1 MRKSIVVA
9 AAAPLVSPRTAE
21 VQLDAAVCAALLETL
36 ELRKT
41 YAAARRGEAGG
52 APEVAVGMPSEAA
65 VAALNRV
72 VEVSQDPDVQ
82 AFCRTRCLMLEKRYD
97 MYDLEHQYR
106 EHEDQAKCNT
116 DFHSVAKADT
126 HIHASAMMTAVQLDQ
141 FMRRI
146 YERDRDRPLD
156 DKGKTVG
163 STMRGAGFQTKGEH
177 NAESLNVQA
186 SYRMFGNFK
195 NFNAAFTP
203 SAAASSSRCSWAT
216 RPSRASTSRP
226 WSGSARA
233 SRTRAGAFL
242 EPRFSIYGRKP
253 SEWKTFATWVRRW
266 QVDEMPGVLIAIQLP
281 RVYPVWRRMGAVT
294 SFGAMLRNFWGPL
307 FEAALSDEDD
317 DVKWLLDKIRVID
330 TVDDESIEDHPDLA
344 GSAARATGRRRRIR
358 PRYAYYMHEN
368 VARLNALLRARKLR
382 SSPLTFKPHAGE
394 AGPADHLA
402 TAFLFSDGVSHGI
415 NLETQQEAVALQ
427 YLYYAAQVPI
437 GVSPISN
444 SVLFLKYAQNPFPTL
459 FAASALTHEI
469 SVDAGLSEPESGASQ
484 LSSSG
489 ASRALFAA
497 RGARPARDAY
507 KPGPRRTYGDAG
519 PAAPAE
525 ASVIDPFTRE
535 YRSAA
540 LARSDA
546 EPSAFAVCDER
557 AYRAPR
563 CRCRYD
569 GAADVLRLA
578 GGRTTAIGSQ
588 LLPEPVALFLAVAA
602 MEAVLAVHD
611 ADVLHLDVKP
621 DNFLAM
627 LGEDLD
633 GSACV
638 LRGAGDVADTAAANG
653 FGLVLIDFGRA
664 VDRRSHAPGTRFETA
679 HDHAHLAEFEWPRAV
694 KDGRRKRKGGDDS
707 WTTELDVYALGVCLH
722 LLCSNRARARRPPRR
737 CPGPG
742 TGPSGRPSSTP
753 TSSSTG
759 PSRRAARAAL
769 VARCRATPGAR
780 GLGVVGLEAVGVV
793 GGDGVR
799 RRRDGRERRRDAAIA
814 TSASR
819 SSSKASSSSPNS
831 PPGP

>member
-1 MRKSIVVA
+1 MAPASPSREPGAFAKNRRTMRRASTCCAGVCGEDIAQLAFEEGVNLEDQVPVRARGRSIINLQPAMRKSIVVA

-163 STMRGAGFQTKGEH
+163 SAMRGAGFQTKGEH

-203 SAAASSSRCSWAT
+203 LGSRELKSLFMGYEALEGEYLAAMVRECAGVAHE
-216 RPSRASTSRP
+216 
-226 WSGSARA
+226 G
-233 SRTRAGAFL
+233 AGAFL

-253 SEWKTFATWVRRW
+253 SEWKTFARWVRRW

-294 SFGAMLRNFWGPL
+294 SFGGMLRNFWGPL

-344 GSAARATGRRRRIR
+344 GLCGADDWTSEKNPPYGY
-358 PRYAYYMHEN
+358 YAYYMHEN

-459 FAASALTHEI
+459 FKRGLCVALTTDDPLMFHTTPTPLLEEYATARHAFALS
-469 SVDAGLSEPESGASQ
+469 SVDMCEIARNSCVAAFSDEERMDLHNDENPDCTNVPACRLNFRQATLQGELD
-484 LSSSG
+484 L
-489 ASRALFAA
+489 LAA
-497 RGARPARDAY
+497 RG
-507 KPGPRRTYGDAG
+507 G
-519 PAAPAE
+519 
-525 ASVIDPFTRE
+525 
-535 YRSAA
+535 A
-540 LARSDA
+540 L
-546 EPSAFAVCDER
+546 
-557 AYRAPR
+557 
-563 CRCRYD
+563 
-569 GAADVLRLA
+569 
-578 GGRTTAIGSQ
+578 
-588 LLPEPVALFLAVAA
+588 
-602 MEAVLAVHD
+602 
-611 ADVLHLDVKP
+611 
-621 DNFLAM
+621 
-627 LGEDLD
+627 
-633 GSACV
+633 
-638 LRGAGDVADTAAANG
+638 
-653 FGLVLIDFGRA
+653 
-664 VDRRSHAPGTRFETA
+664 
-679 HDHAHLAEFEWPRAV
+679 
-694 KDGRRKRKGGDDS
+694 
-707 WTTELDVYALGVCLH
+707 
-722 LLCSNRARARRPPRR
+722 
-737 CPGPG
+737 
-742 TGPSGRPSSTP
+742 
-753 TSSSTG
+753 
-759 PSRRAARAAL
+759 
-769 VARCRATPGAR
+769 
-780 GLGVVGLEAVGVV
+780 
-793 GGDGVR
+793 
-799 RRRDGRERRRDAAIA
+799 
-814 TSASR
+814 
-819 SSSKASSSSPNS
+819 
-831 PPGP
+831 

>member
-1 MRKSIVVA
+1 MAPASPSREPGAFAKNRRTMRRASTCCAGVCGEDIAQLAFEEGVNLEDQVPVRARGRSIINLQPAMRKSIVVA

-203 SAAASSSRCSWAT
+203 LGSRELKSLFMGYEALEGEYLAAMVRECAGVAHEGAGVPRAALLHLRPQAERVEDLRDMGAPLAGRRDARRLDRDPAAARLPGLA
-216 RPSRASTSRP
+216 PH
-226 WSGSARA
+226 
-233 SRTRAGAFL
+233 
-242 EPRFSIYGRKP
+242 GRGDV
-253 SEWKTFATWVRRW
+253 VRRHA
-266 QVDEMPGVLIAIQLP
+266 PQL
-281 RVYPVWRRMGAVT
+281 
-294 SFGAMLRNFWGPL
+294 LGPL

-344 GSAARATGRRRRIR
+344 GLCGADDWTSEKNPPSGY
-358 PRYAYYMHEN
+358 YAYYMHEN

-402 TAFLFSDGVSHGI
+402 TRSSSATACRAASIWRRSRRPSRSS
-415 NLETQQEAVALQ
+415 T
-427 YLYYAAQVPI
+427 YYAAQVPI

-459 FAASALTHEI
+459 FKRGLCVALTTDDPLMFHTTPTPLLEEYATARHAFALS
-469 SVDAGLSEPESGASQ
+469 SVDMCEIARNSCVAAFSDEERMDLHNDENPDCTNVPACRLNFRQATLQGELD
-484 LSSSG
+484 L
-489 ASRALFAA
+489 LAA
-497 RGARPARDAY
+497 RG
-507 KPGPRRTYGDAG
+507 G
-519 PAAPAE
+519 
-525 ASVIDPFTRE
+525 
-535 YRSAA
+535 A
-540 LARSDA
+540 L
-546 EPSAFAVCDER
+546 
-557 AYRAPR
+557 
-563 CRCRYD
+563 
-569 GAADVLRLA
+569 
-578 GGRTTAIGSQ
+578 
-588 LLPEPVALFLAVAA
+588 
-602 MEAVLAVHD
+602 
-611 ADVLHLDVKP
+611 
-621 DNFLAM
+621 
-627 LGEDLD
+627 
-633 GSACV
+633 
-638 LRGAGDVADTAAANG
+638 
-653 FGLVLIDFGRA
+653 
-664 VDRRSHAPGTRFETA
+664 
-679 HDHAHLAEFEWPRAV
+679 
-694 KDGRRKRKGGDDS
+694 
-707 WTTELDVYALGVCLH
+707 
-722 LLCSNRARARRPPRR
+722 
-737 CPGPG
+737 
-742 TGPSGRPSSTP
+742 
-753 TSSSTG
+753 
-759 PSRRAARAAL
+759 
-769 VARCRATPGAR
+769 
-780 GLGVVGLEAVGVV
+780 
-793 GGDGVR
+793 
-799 RRRDGRERRRDAAIA
+799 
-814 TSASR
+814 
-819 SSSKASSSSPNS
+819 
-831 PPGP
+831 

>member
-1 MRKSIVVA
+1 MAPASPSREPGAFAKNRRTMRRASTCCAGVCGEDIAQLAFEEGVNLEDQVPVRARGRSIINLQPAMRKSIVVA

-163 STMRGAGFQTKGEH
+163 SAMRGAGFQTKGEH

-203 SAAASSSRCSWAT
+203 LGSRELKSLFMGYEALEGEYLAAMVRECAGVAHE
-216 RPSRASTSRP
+216 
-226 WSGSARA
+226 G
-233 SRTRAGAFL
+233 AGAFL

-253 SEWKTFATWVRRW
+253 SEWKTFAKWVRRW

-294 SFGAMLRNFWGPL
+294 SFGGMLRNFWGPL

-344 GSAARATGRRRRIR
+344 GLCGADDWTSEKNPPYGY
-358 PRYAYYMHEN
+358 YAYYMHEN
-368 VARLNALLRARKLR
+368 LARLNALLRARKLR

-444 SVLFLKYAQNPFPTL
+444 SVLFLKYAQNPFPLL
-459 FAASALTHEI
+459 FKRGLCVALTTDDPLMFHTTPTPLLEEYATARHAFALS
-469 SVDAGLSEPESGASQ
+469 SVDMCEIARNSCVAAFSDEERMDLHNDENPDCTNVPACRLNFRQATLQGELD
-484 LSSSG
+484 L
-489 ASRALFAA
+489 LAA
-497 RGARPARDAY
+497 RG
-507 KPGPRRTYGDAG
+507 G
-519 PAAPAE
+519 
-525 ASVIDPFTRE
+525 
-535 YRSAA
+535 A
-540 LARSDA
+540 L
-546 EPSAFAVCDER
+546 
-557 AYRAPR
+557 
-563 CRCRYD
+563 
-569 GAADVLRLA
+569 
-578 GGRTTAIGSQ
+578 
-588 LLPEPVALFLAVAA
+588 
-602 MEAVLAVHD
+602 
-611 ADVLHLDVKP
+611 
-621 DNFLAM
+621 
-627 LGEDLD
+627 
-633 GSACV
+633 
-638 LRGAGDVADTAAANG
+638 
-653 FGLVLIDFGRA
+653 
-664 VDRRSHAPGTRFETA
+664 
-679 HDHAHLAEFEWPRAV
+679 
-694 KDGRRKRKGGDDS
+694 
-707 WTTELDVYALGVCLH
+707 
-722 LLCSNRARARRPPRR
+722 
-737 CPGPG
+737 
-742 TGPSGRPSSTP
+742 
-753 TSSSTG
+753 
-759 PSRRAARAAL
+759 
-769 VARCRATPGAR
+769 
-780 GLGVVGLEAVGVV
+780 
-793 GGDGVR
+793 
-799 RRRDGRERRRDAAIA
+799 
-814 TSASR
+814 
-819 SSSKASSSSPNS
+819 
-831 PPGP
+831 

>member
-1 MRKSIVVA
+1 MYELSVRALTELSALEARHLTRRRGDRSLTMAPASPSREPGAFAKNRRTMRRASTCCAGVCGEDIAQLAFEEGVNLEDQVPVRARGRSIINLQPAMRKSIVVA

-163 STMRGAGFQTKGEH
+163 SAMRGAGFQTKGEH

-203 SAAASSSRCSWAT
+203 LGSRELKSLFMGYEALEGEYLAAMVRECAGVAHE
-216 RPSRASTSRP
+216 
-226 WSGSARA
+226 G
-233 SRTRAGAFL
+233 AGAFL

-253 SEWKTFATWVRRW
+253 SEWKTFAKWVRRW

-294 SFGAMLRNFWGPL
+294 SFGGMLRNFWGPL

-344 GSAARATGRRRRIR
+344 GLCGADDWTSEKNPPYGY
-358 PRYAYYMHEN
+358 YAYYMHEN
-368 VARLNALLRARKLR
+368 LARLNALLRARKLR

-459 FAASALTHEI
+459 FKRGLCVALTTDDPLMFHTTPTPLLEEYATARHAFALS
-469 SVDAGLSEPESGASQ
+469 SVDMCEIARNSCVAAFSDEERMDLHNDENPDCTNVPACRLNFRQATLQGELD
-484 LSSSG
+484 L
-489 ASRALFAA
+489 LAA
-497 RGARPARDAY
+497 RG
-507 KPGPRRTYGDAG
+507 G
-519 PAAPAE
+519 
-525 ASVIDPFTRE
+525 
-535 YRSAA
+535 A
-540 LARSDA
+540 L
-546 EPSAFAVCDER
+546 
-557 AYRAPR
+557 
-563 CRCRYD
+563 
-569 GAADVLRLA
+569 
-578 GGRTTAIGSQ
+578 
-588 LLPEPVALFLAVAA
+588 
-602 MEAVLAVHD
+602 
-611 ADVLHLDVKP
+611 
-621 DNFLAM
+621 
-627 LGEDLD
+627 
-633 GSACV
+633 
-638 LRGAGDVADTAAANG
+638 
-653 FGLVLIDFGRA
+653 
-664 VDRRSHAPGTRFETA
+664 
-679 HDHAHLAEFEWPRAV
+679 
-694 KDGRRKRKGGDDS
+694 
-707 WTTELDVYALGVCLH
+707 
-722 LLCSNRARARRPPRR
+722 
-737 CPGPG
+737 
-742 TGPSGRPSSTP
+742 
-753 TSSSTG
+753 
-759 PSRRAARAAL
+759 
-769 VARCRATPGAR
+769 
-780 GLGVVGLEAVGVV
+780 
-793 GGDGVR
+793 
-799 RRRDGRERRRDAAIA
+799 
-814 TSASR
+814 
-819 SSSKASSSSPNS
+819 
-831 PPGP
+831 

>member
-1 MRKSIVVA
+1 MRRASTCCAGVCGEDIAQLAFEEGVNLEDQVPVRARGRSIINLQPAMRKSIVVA

-163 STMRGAGFQTKGEH
+163 SAMRGAGFQTKGEH

-203 SAAASSSRCSWAT
+203 LGSRELKSLFMGYEALEGEYLAAMVRECAGVAHE
-216 RPSRASTSRP
+216 
-226 WSGSARA
+226 G
-233 SRTRAGAFL
+233 AGAFL

-344 GSAARATGRRRRIR
+344 GLCGADDWTSEKNPPYGY
-358 PRYAYYMHEN
+358 YAYYMHEN

-459 FAASALTHEI
+459 FKRGLCVALTTDDPLMFHTTPTPLLEEYATARHAFALS
-469 SVDAGLSEPESGASQ
+469 SVDMCEIARNSCVAAFSDEERMDLHNDENPDCTNVPACRLNFRQATLQGELD
-484 LSSSG
+484 L
-489 ASRALFAA
+489 LAA
-497 RGARPARDAY
+497 RG
-507 KPGPRRTYGDAG
+507 G
-519 PAAPAE
+519 
-525 ASVIDPFTRE
+525 
-535 YRSAA
+535 A
-540 LARSDA
+540 L
-546 EPSAFAVCDER
+546 
-557 AYRAPR
+557 
-563 CRCRYD
+563 
-569 GAADVLRLA
+569 
-578 GGRTTAIGSQ
+578 
-588 LLPEPVALFLAVAA
+588 
-602 MEAVLAVHD
+602 
-611 ADVLHLDVKP
+611 
-621 DNFLAM
+621 
-627 LGEDLD
+627 
-633 GSACV
+633 
-638 LRGAGDVADTAAANG
+638 
-653 FGLVLIDFGRA
+653 
-664 VDRRSHAPGTRFETA
+664 
-679 HDHAHLAEFEWPRAV
+679 
-694 KDGRRKRKGGDDS
+694 
-707 WTTELDVYALGVCLH
+707 
-722 LLCSNRARARRPPRR
+722 
-737 CPGPG
+737 
-742 TGPSGRPSSTP
+742 
-753 TSSSTG
+753 
-759 PSRRAARAAL
+759 
-769 VARCRATPGAR
+769 
-780 GLGVVGLEAVGVV
+780 
-793 GGDGVR
+793 
-799 RRRDGRERRRDAAIA
+799 
-814 TSASR
+814 
-819 SSSKASSSSPNS
+819 
-831 PPGP
+831 

>member
-1 MRKSIVVA
+1 MAPASPSREPGAFAKNRRTMRRASTCCAGVCGEDIAQLAFEEGVNLEDQVPVRARGRSIINLQPAMRKSIVVA

-163 STMRGAGFQTKGEH
+163 SAMRGAGFQTKGEH

-203 SAAASSSRCSWAT
+203 LGSRELKSLFMGYEALEGEYLAAMVRECAGVAHE
-216 RPSRASTSRP
+216 
-226 WSGSARA
+226 G
-233 SRTRAGAFL
+233 AGAFL

-294 SFGAMLRNFWGPL
+294 SFGGMLRNFWGPL

-344 GSAARATGRRRRIR
+344 GLCGADDWTSEKNPPYGY
-358 PRYAYYMHEN
+358 YAYYMHEN

-459 FAASALTHEI
+459 FKRGLCVALTTDDPLMFHTTPTPLLEEYATARHAFALS
-469 SVDAGLSEPESGASQ
+469 SVDMCEIARNSCVAAFSDEERMDLHNDENPDCTNVPACRLNFRQATLQGELD
-484 LSSSG
+484 L
-489 ASRALFAA
+489 LAA
-497 RGARPARDAY
+497 RG
-507 KPGPRRTYGDAG
+507 G
-519 PAAPAE
+519 
-525 ASVIDPFTRE
+525 
-535 YRSAA
+535 A
-540 LARSDA
+540 L
-546 EPSAFAVCDER
+546 
-557 AYRAPR
+557 
-563 CRCRYD
+563 
-569 GAADVLRLA
+569 
-578 GGRTTAIGSQ
+578 
-588 LLPEPVALFLAVAA
+588 
-602 MEAVLAVHD
+602 
-611 ADVLHLDVKP
+611 
-621 DNFLAM
+621 
-627 LGEDLD
+627 
-633 GSACV
+633 
-638 LRGAGDVADTAAANG
+638 
-653 FGLVLIDFGRA
+653 
-664 VDRRSHAPGTRFETA
+664 
-679 HDHAHLAEFEWPRAV
+679 
-694 KDGRRKRKGGDDS
+694 
-707 WTTELDVYALGVCLH
+707 
-722 LLCSNRARARRPPRR
+722 
-737 CPGPG
+737 
-742 TGPSGRPSSTP
+742 
-753 TSSSTG
+753 
-759 PSRRAARAAL
+759 
-769 VARCRATPGAR
+769 
-780 GLGVVGLEAVGVV
+780 
-793 GGDGVR
+793 
-799 RRRDGRERRRDAAIA
+799 
-814 TSASR
+814 
-819 SSSKASSSSPNS
+819 
-831 PPGP
+831 

>member
-163 STMRGAGFQTKGEH
+163 SAMRGAGFQTKGEH

-203 SAAASSSRCSWAT
+203 LGSRELKSLFMGYEALEGEYLAAM
-216 RPSRASTSRP
+216 
-226 WSGSARA
+226 
-233 SRTRAGAFL
+233 
-242 EPRFSIYGRKP
+242 
-253 SEWKTFATWVRRW
+253 
-266 QVDEMPGVLIAIQLP
+266 VDEMPGVLIAIQLP

-294 SFGAMLRNFWGPL
+294 SFGGMLRNFWGPL

-344 GSAARATGRRRRIR
+344 GLCGADDWTSEKNPPYGY
-358 PRYAYYMHEN
+358 YAYYMHEN

-459 FAASALTHEI
+459 FKRGLCVELTTDDPLMFHTTPTPLLEEYATARHAFALS
-469 SVDAGLSEPESGASQ
+469 SVDMCEIARNSCVAAFSDEERMDLHNDENPDCTNVPACRLNFRQATLQGELD
-484 LSSSG
+484 L
-489 ASRALFAA
+489 LAA
-497 RGARPARDAY
+497 RG
-507 KPGPRRTYGDAG
+507 G
-519 PAAPAE
+519 
-525 ASVIDPFTRE
+525 
-535 YRSAA
+535 A
-540 LARSDA
+540 L
-546 EPSAFAVCDER
+546 
-557 AYRAPR
+557 
-563 CRCRYD
+563 
-569 GAADVLRLA
+569 
-578 GGRTTAIGSQ
+578 
-588 LLPEPVALFLAVAA
+588 
-602 MEAVLAVHD
+602 
-611 ADVLHLDVKP
+611 
-621 DNFLAM
+621 
-627 LGEDLD
+627 
-633 GSACV
+633 
-638 LRGAGDVADTAAANG
+638 
-653 FGLVLIDFGRA
+653 
-664 VDRRSHAPGTRFETA
+664 
-679 HDHAHLAEFEWPRAV
+679 
-694 KDGRRKRKGGDDS
+694 
-707 WTTELDVYALGVCLH
+707 
-722 LLCSNRARARRPPRR
+722 
-737 CPGPG
+737 
-742 TGPSGRPSSTP
+742 
-753 TSSSTG
+753 
-759 PSRRAARAAL
+759 
-769 VARCRATPGAR
+769 
-780 GLGVVGLEAVGVV
+780 
-793 GGDGVR
+793 
-799 RRRDGRERRRDAAIA
+799 
-814 TSASR
+814 
-819 SSSKASSSSPNS
+819 
-831 PPGP
+831 

>member
-1 MRKSIVVA
+1 MAPASPSREPGAFAKNRRTMRRASTCCAGVCGEDIAQLAFEEGVNLEDQVPVRARGRSIINLQPAMRKSIVVA

-163 STMRGAGFQTKGEH
+163 SAMRGAGFQTKGEH

-203 SAAASSSRCSWAT
+203 LGSRELKSLFMGYEALEGEYLAAMVRECAGVAHE
-216 RPSRASTSRP
+216 
-226 WSGSARA
+226 G
-233 SRTRAGAFL
+233 AGAFL

-253 SEWKTFATWVRRW
+253 SEWKTFAKWVRRW

-294 SFGAMLRNFWGPL
+294 SFGGMLRNFWGPL

-344 GSAARATGRRRRIR
+344 GLCGADDWTSEKNPPYGY
-358 PRYAYYMHEN
+358 YAYYMHEN
-368 VARLNALLRARKLR
+368 LARLNALLRARKLR

-459 FAASALTHEI
+459 FKRGLCVALTTDDPLMFHTTPTPLLEEYATARHAFALS
-469 SVDAGLSEPESGASQ
+469 SVDMCEIARNSCVAAFSDEERMDLHNDENPDCTNVPACRLNFRQATLQGELD
-484 LSSSG
+484 L
-489 ASRALFAA
+489 LAA
-497 RGARPARDAY
+497 RG
-507 KPGPRRTYGDAG
+507 G
-519 PAAPAE
+519 
-525 ASVIDPFTRE
+525 
-535 YRSAA
+535 A
-540 LARSDA
+540 L
-546 EPSAFAVCDER
+546 
-557 AYRAPR
+557 
-563 CRCRYD
+563 
-569 GAADVLRLA
+569 
-578 GGRTTAIGSQ
+578 
-588 LLPEPVALFLAVAA
+588 
-602 MEAVLAVHD
+602 
-611 ADVLHLDVKP
+611 
-621 DNFLAM
+621 
-627 LGEDLD
+627 
-633 GSACV
+633 
-638 LRGAGDVADTAAANG
+638 
-653 FGLVLIDFGRA
+653 
-664 VDRRSHAPGTRFETA
+664 
-679 HDHAHLAEFEWPRAV
+679 
-694 KDGRRKRKGGDDS
+694 
-707 WTTELDVYALGVCLH
+707 
-722 LLCSNRARARRPPRR
+722 
-737 CPGPG
+737 
-742 TGPSGRPSSTP
+742 
-753 TSSSTG
+753 
-759 PSRRAARAAL
+759 
-769 VARCRATPGAR
+769 
-780 GLGVVGLEAVGVV
+780 
-793 GGDGVR
+793 
-799 RRRDGRERRRDAAIA
+799 
-814 TSASR
+814 
-819 SSSKASSSSPNS
+819 
-831 PPGP
+831 